1 MFQKAFSYFQ
11 KGIFS
16 TSRFGIYVGVVALNA
31 MMLLVVADV
40 ILRKYFAAPI
50 RGSLEITEILM
61 GLVVFLGL
69 AFCAA
74 KDEHVVIDII
84 TERLSKRA
92 KSTTMV
98 MIHILSAGVA
108 GMMAWRLF
116 MQALSLQQ
124 GNQVSMML
132 GLWLYPFVL
141 IAFIGCALFTVV
153 YIIHLFNVFVG
164 VKK

>member
-1 MFQKAFSYFQ
+1 MFQKAFTYFQ
-11 KGIFS
+11 KGTFA

-69 AFCAA
+69 AFCAV
-74 KDEHVVIDII
+74 KDEHVFIDII

-92 KSTTMV
+92 KLINMTIIHVLST
-98 MIHILSAGVA
+98 GVA

-116 MQALSLQQ
+116 VQALSLKE
-124 GNQVSMML
+124 GNQVSILL

-141 IAFIGCALFTVV
+141 IAFIGCALLTLV
-153 YIIHLFNVFVG
+153 YIIQLINTLGGF
-164 VKK
+164 KK

>member
-1 MFQKAFSYFQ
+1 MFEKTFSYFQ
-11 KGIFS
+11 KSIFS
-16 TSRFGIYVGVVALNA
+16 ISRIGIYVGVVALNG

-61 GLVVFLGL
+61 GFVVFLGL
-69 AFCAA
+69 AFCAV
-74 KDEHVVIDII
+74 KGEHVFIDII
-84 TERLSKRA
+84 TERLSKSA
-92 KSTTMV
+92 KSITMIIV
-98 MIHILSAGVA
+98 HFLSAGVA

-116 MQALSLQQ
+116 MSALDLQR

-141 IAFIGCALFTVV
+141 IAFIGCSLLTLV
-153 YIIHLFNVFVG
+153 YIIQLINSLG
-164 VKK
+164 GIKK

>member
-1 MFQKAFSYFQ
+1 MFQKAFLYFQ
-11 KGIFS
+11 KGAFA

-40 ILRKYFAAPI
+40 ILRKYFTAPI

-69 AFCAA
+69 AFCAV

-92 KSTTMV
+92 KSITMAI
-98 MIHILSAGVA
+98 IHFLSAGVA

-116 MQALSLQQ
+116 VQALGLQQ
-124 GNQVSMML
+124 GSQVSMML
-132 GLWLYPFVL
+132 GLWLFPFVL
-141 IAFIGCALFTVV
+141 IAFIGCALLTLV
-153 YIIHLFNVFVG
+153 YIIYLFNVLVG
-164 VKK
+164 VKQ